1 MKTILT
7 TLLLALAAAVQANP
21 IDDLLE
27 RIDKGASRRFI
38 TELAPDT
45 TDFFEL
51 DDHEGRILVRGN
63 SYVSIASGLNWY
75 LKYYAH
81 VHLTWNNMTARLPE
95 QLPKVGR
102 KIRREAAVRYRY
114 YLNYCTASYSMA
126 FWDWDRWQREIDWM
140 ALHGINLALD
150 VVGTDVVWRNVL
162 ARLGYSAE
170 DADSFI
176 AGPAFQ
182 AWWLMNNLEG
192 WGGPNSDRWYRDR
205 EQLQKRILGR
215 MRALGIHPV
224 LPGYSGMVPHDA
236 RERLG
241 LSVADPGLWCGYQRP
256 AFLLPTDEKFASIAD
271 IYYKE
276 QRRLYGTADFYS
288 MDPFHEGGNTA
299 GVDLAAAGQAIMAAM
314 KRQNPNATWV
324 AQAWQDCP
332 HPAMIEGLRPGD
344 LLVLDLYS
352 ESRPQWGDP
361 SSSWYRPEGF
371 GGHDWAY
378 CMLLNYGGNVGLHG
392 KLQHVADEYYKAR
405 SSRHARTMQGVGLT
419 MEGIENNPVMY
430 ELLTELPWRTDSFST
445 ADWLHDYVEARYG
458 GPVEPEVQEAW
469 TLLARSVY
477 ACPAASTQQGTHESV
492 LCARPSLDAYQV
504 SSWSE
509 MSDYYD
515 PSDVARAA
523 RLLTA
528 AAPRHRGNPN
538 YAYDLVDVVRQAVAE
553 QARLVLAE
561 VRAAYKAGDRRTFN
575 LTTRRFL
582 ELIEAQD
589 TLLSSMP
596 DFMLGRWT
604 NAARSLGHT
613 PQECDHLE
621 WNARVQI
628 TTWGNRT
635 ASERGGLRDY
645 AHKEWNGLLRD
656 VYLPR
661 WQRYFEQ
668 LSQQLDG
675 MPATPI
681 DYYAMDEA
689 WTLRHN
695 PYPATAQSDPT
706 TMAMRTIR
714 LIEMP

>member
-314 KRQNPNATWV
+314 KRQNPNA
-324 AQAWQDCP
+324 D
-332 HPAMIEGLRPGD
+332 R
-344 LLVLDLYS
+344 
-352 ESRPQWGDP
+352 
-361 SSSWYRPEGF
+361 
-371 GGHDWAY
+371 
-378 CMLLNYGGNVGLHG
+378 
-392 KLQHVADEYYKAR
+392 K
-405 SSRHARTMQGVGLT
+405 
-419 MEGIENNPVMY
+419 
-430 ELLTELPWRTDSFST
+430 
-445 ADWLHDYVEARYG
+445 
-458 GPVEPEVQEAW
+458 
-469 TLLARSVY
+469 SV
-477 ACPAASTQQGTHESV
+477 V
-492 LCARPSLDAYQV
+492 
-504 SSWSE
+504 
-509 MSDYYD
+509 
-515 PSDVARAA
+515 
-523 RLLTA
+523 
-528 AAPRHRGNPN
+528 
-538 YAYDLVDVVRQAVAE
+538 
-553 QARLVLAE
+553 
-561 VRAAYKAGDRRTFN
+561 
-575 LTTRRFL
+575 
-582 ELIEAQD
+582 
-589 TLLSSMP
+589 
-596 DFMLGRWT
+596 
-604 NAARSLGHT
+604 
-613 PQECDHLE
+613 
-621 WNARVQI
+621 
-628 TTWGNRT
+628 
-635 ASERGGLRDY
+635 
-645 AHKEWNGLLRD
+645 
-656 VYLPR
+656 
-661 WQRYFEQ
+661 
-668 LSQQLDG
+668 
-675 MPATPI
+675 
-681 DYYAMDEA
+681 
-689 WTLRHN
+689 
-695 PYPATAQSDPT
+695 
-706 TMAMRTIR
+706 
-714 LIEMP
+714 